1 MALQEILTGYGLM
14 SAHSAPLGQLARGR
28 AERATA
34 AWRGHADVFR
44 ARRPPRWREPRPG
57 GDLDDPATLPR
68 VLRSAA
74 ADGEVMLLCIGGEG
88 SMRTGANLVLSFRAM
103 RLHHMLVLTARQH
116 VCETLWGVLP
126 SLGCVWWPSQF
137 ARPRPDS
144 LYNTQFSRVA
154 LSFFEA
160 RKRLLESLVLT
171 HGLNVL
177 HLDADVV
184 FFANPY
190 PVLKTVYRDYAL
202 VMQTDNPFA
211 NAGVFYVQNATVGSA
226 AGWVLAELNR
236 RIERF
241 TYRPESVREL
251 PSSGWSRA
259 PHLAN
264 ADEQANLNDVLASS
278 LGGVTTFASGV
289 EFAEARFK
297 ERFAPR
303 GCLGGGRR
311 GAGAAAA
318 SCEAAVVARRLMK
331 DPGWHRRMNEAAVG
345 PARRALRTAPVDMG
359 RHQPLLHLCRGEHVE
374 PGQAGVLRVPG
385 NASAPGRKL
394 LIAPQWLFAHFPYG
408 GFFGAFKQCHAAS
421 WGWGGAGRALAS
433 RGRGAPT
440 RGHSPVERRL
450 CMPEGRVPTISMHM
464 AGLRQE
470 AWGRRTLIRALGVWD
485 DAADAVAPE
494 AWVSVR
500 AAAAAG
506 AATPRARRRAWKE
519 TGRLLVTEGL
529 PLRFR
534 SMGEFDR
541 FAARLLLLGLLL
553 RRRVVVPPIRC
564 AEPWMKRDR
573 VLLLLSAR
581 DTYDGGHA
589 SQVRR
594 AVDEASARAEAPARL
609 RGRMR
614 RGEPVHLAAVRRDRG
629 LLLIS
634 ARATY
639 GGGHCPRRYPHHI
652 EPWCAGV
659 DFLWD
664 VDYRELISSGE
675 VQVARDA
682 ATLPISAFSLA
693 PDAKM
698 SEGRPPANA
707 SGGGSPLLS
716 PAALPNDRVLVL
728 RADGGGGG
736 AEAEPL
742 AWLPLGGFRN
752 GDQKPWTAPLPR
764 RAEAAMRA
772 PYAEGGLGLSER
784 QMGIVRTCLRSL
796 ATSRE

>member
-1 MALQEILTGYGLM
+1 
-14 SAHSAPLGQLARGR
+14 
-28 AERATA
+28 
-34 AWRGHADVFR
+34 
-44 ARRPPRWREPRPG
+44 
-57 GDLDDPATLPR
+57 
-68 VLRSAA
+68 
-74 ADGEVMLLCIGGEG
+74 
-88 SMRTGANLVLSFRAM
+88 
-103 RLHHMLVLTARQH
+103 
-116 VCETLWGVLP
+116 
-126 SLGCVWWPSQF
+126 
-137 ARPRPDS
+137 
-144 LYNTQFSRVA
+144 
-154 LSFFEA
+154 
-160 RKRLLESLVLT
+160 
-171 HGLNVL
+171 
-177 HLDADVV
+177 
-184 FFANPY
+184 
-190 PVLKTVYRDYAL
+190 
-202 VMQTDNPFA
+202 
-211 NAGVFYVQNATVGSA
+211 
-226 AGWVLAELNR
+226 
-236 RIERF
+236 
-241 TYRPESVREL
+241 
-251 PSSGWSRA
+251 
-259 PHLAN
+259 
-264 ADEQANLNDVLASS
+264 
-278 LGGVTTFASGV
+278 
-289 EFAEARFK
+289 
-297 ERFAPR
+297 
-303 GCLGGGRR
+303 
-311 GAGAAAA
+311 
-318 SCEAAVVARRLMK
+318 
-331 DPGWHRRMNEAAVG
+331 
-345 PARRALRTAPVDMG
+345 
-359 RHQPLLHLCRGEHVE
+359 
-374 PGQAGVLRVPG
+374 
-385 NASAPGRKL
+385 
-394 LIAPQWLFAHFPYG
+394 
-408 GFFGAFKQCHAAS
+408 
-421 WGWGGAGRALAS
+421 
-433 RGRGAPT
+433 
-440 RGHSPVERRL
+440 
-450 CMPEGRVPTISMHM
+450 MHM

-728 RADGGGGG
+728 RADGGG
-736 AEAEPL
+736 AA
-742 AWLPLGGFRN
+742 
-752 GDQKPWTAPLPR
+752 AP
-764 RAEAAMRA
+764 A
-772 PYAEGGLGLSER
+772 S
-784 QMGIVRTCLRSL
+784 
-796 ATSRE
+796 